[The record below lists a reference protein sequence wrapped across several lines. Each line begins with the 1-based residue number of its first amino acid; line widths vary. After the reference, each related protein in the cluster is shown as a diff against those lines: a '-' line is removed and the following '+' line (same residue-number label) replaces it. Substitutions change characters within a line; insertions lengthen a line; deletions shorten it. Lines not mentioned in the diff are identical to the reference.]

1 MSEERTYL
9 LFTDNFSLAY
19 VEILL
24 YNGRLIQ
31 LFGEQTML
39 VILPLGV
46 KQKDLLFSSISRPD
60 QIDEDGKEALDK
72 WAAWDQ
78 SFLPLYSA
86 GM

>member
-1 MSEERTYL
+1 MNEERTYL

-19 VEILL
+19 VELLL

-31 LFGEQTML
+31 RFGEKTLL
-39 VILPLGV
+39 VVLPIAV
-46 KQKDLLFSSISRPD
+46 KQKDLLFSSIRHPEH
-60 QIDEDGKEALDK
+60 IDEAGKAALDK